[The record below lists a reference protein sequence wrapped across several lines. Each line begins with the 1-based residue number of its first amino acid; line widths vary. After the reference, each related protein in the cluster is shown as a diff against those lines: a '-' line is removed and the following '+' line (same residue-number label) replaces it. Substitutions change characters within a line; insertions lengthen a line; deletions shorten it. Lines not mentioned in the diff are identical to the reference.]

1 MTVSAFYKSIFGKKV
16 YKISL
21 DAGCTCPNRDGTI
34 GTGGC
39 IFCSNSGSG
48 DFVPS
53 KNLSITKQIEEAKK
67 LVENKMKNQS
77 ENQNEYI
84 AYFQNFTNTYGN
96 ISKLTEKWNEALSCS
111 QIVGLALGTR
121 PDCLSDEVLQVLAQ
135 LADKA
140 FLQVE
145 LGFQTSNEISSKYIR
160 RGFSNKIYF
169 DAVKKIKNANPKI
182 HIVTH
187 VIFGLP
193 GETEVDMLQTVKD
206 VVNAKSDGIKITSL
220 YILKDT
226 DLATDFFNN
235 KFEPIKMDEYF
246 NLIEKSPFL
255 WYSKG
260 RCLTENLSISEGRTK
275 DEKTQLHISCIVF
288 FNTCIIC
295 KCFYICFGCR
305 C

>member
-34 GTGGC
+34 GIGGC

-67 LVENKMKNQS
+67 LVEKKMKNQS

-96 ISKLTEKWNEALSCS
+96 ISKLSAKWNEALSCS

-121 PDCLSDEVLQVLAQ
+121 PDCLSDEVLQVLA
-135 LADKA
+135 LIADKA

-226 DLATDFFNN
+226 DLATDYFNN

-246 NLIEKSPFL
+246 SLIEKALKIIPESMVIH
-255 WYSKG
+255 
-260 RCLTENLSISEGRTK
+260 RLTGDPPKSLLIEPTWTTDKKRTLNIVNNLLAKKE
-275 DEKTQLHISCIVF
+275 L
-288 FNTCIIC
+288 
-295 KCFYICFGCR
+295 
-305 C
+305 

>member
-1 MTVSAFYKSIFGKKV
+1 MTVSTFYKSIFGNKV

-53 KNLSITKQIEEAKK
+53 KNLSIAKQIEEAKK
-67 LVENKMKNQS
+67 LVENKMKNHS
-77 ENQNEYI
+77 KNQNQYI

-96 ISKLTEKWNEALSCS
+96 ISILSEKWNEALSCS

-121 PDCLSDEVLQVLAQ
+121 PDCLGDEVLQVLSK
-135 LADKA
+135 LANKT
-140 FLQVE
+140 FLQIE
-145 LGFQTSNEISSKYIR
+145 LGFQTSNETSSKYIR
-160 RGFSNKIYF
+160 RGFSNNVYF
-169 DAVKKIKNANPKI
+169 DAVKKLKNANPKI

-193 GETEVDMLQTVKD
+193 GETEVDMLKTVKD

-220 YILKDT
+220 YILKNT
-226 DLATDFFNN
+226 DLATDYFSK
-235 KFEPIKMDEYF
+235 KFEPIEMDEYF
-246 NLIEKSPFL
+246 NLIEKALKIIPENMIIHRL
-255 WYSKG
+255 TGDPPKNLLIEPTWTTDKKRTLNIVNNLLSKIG
-260 RCLTENLSISEGRTK
+260 L
-275 DEKTQLHISCIVF
+275 
-288 FNTCIIC
+288 
-295 KCFYICFGCR
+295 
-305 C
+305 

>member
-121 PDCLSDEVLQVLAQ
+121 PDCLSDEVLQVLSQ

-145 LGFQTSNEISSKYIR
+145 LGFQTSNETSSKYIR

-226 DLATDFFNN
+226 DLATDYFNN
-235 KFEPIKMDEYF
+235 KFEPIKMDKYF
-246 NLIEKSPFL
+246 NLIEKALQIIPKNMVIHRLTGDPPKSLLIEPTWTTDKKRTL
-255 WYSKG
+255 NIVNNILSKRG
-260 RCLTENLSISEGRTK
+260 L
-275 DEKTQLHISCIVF
+275 
-288 FNTCIIC
+288 
-295 KCFYICFGCR
+295 
-305 C
+305 

>member
-1 MTVSAFYKSIFGKKV
+1 MTVSAFYKSIFGNKV

-67 LVENKMKNQS
+67 LVENKIKNQS
-77 ENQNEYI
+77 KNQNQYI

-96 ISKLTEKWNEALSCS
+96 ISILSEKWNEALSCS
-111 QIVGLALGTR
+111 KIVGLALGTR
-121 PDCLSDEVLQVLAQ
+121 PDCLGDEVLQVLSK
-135 LADKA
+135 LANKT
-140 FLQVE
+140 FLQIE
-145 LGFQTSNEISSKYIR
+145 LGFQTSNETSSKYIR
-160 RGFSNKIYF
+160 RGFSNNVYF

-193 GETEVDMLQTVKD
+193 GEAEVDMMKTVKD

-220 YILKDT
+220 YILKNT
-226 DLATDFFNN
+226 DLATDYFS
-235 KFEPIKMDEYF
+235 KKLEPIKMDEYF
-246 NLIEKSPFL
+246 SLIEKALKIIPENMIIHRLTGDPPKSLLIEPTWTTDKKRTL
-255 WYSKG
+255 NIVNNLLSK
-260 RCLTENLSISEGRTK
+260 R
-275 DEKTQLHISCIVF
+275 
-288 FNTCIIC
+288 
-295 KCFYICFGCR
+295 
-305 C
+305 

>member
-1 MTVSAFYKSIFGKKV
+1 MTVSTFYKSIFGNKV

-53 KNLSITKQIEEAKK
+53 KNLSIAKQIEEAKK

-77 ENQNEYI
+77 KNQNQYI

-96 ISKLTEKWNEALSCS
+96 ISILSEKWNEALSCS

-121 PDCLSDEVLQVLAQ
+121 PDCLGDEVLQVLSK
-135 LADKA
+135 LANKT
-140 FLQVE
+140 FLQIE
-145 LGFQTSNEISSKYIR
+145 LGFQTSNETSSKYIR
-160 RGFSNKIYF
+160 RGFSNNVYF
-169 DAVKKIKNANPKI
+169 DAVKKLKNANPKI

-193 GETEVDMLQTVKD
+193 GETEVDMLKTVKD

-220 YILKDT
+220 YILKNT
-226 DLATDFFNN
+226 DLATDYFSK
-235 KFEPIKMDEYF
+235 KFEPIEMDEYF
-246 NLIEKSPFL
+246 NLIEKALKIIPENMIIHRL
-255 WYSKG
+255 TGDPPKNLLIEPTWTTDKKRTLNIVNNLLSKIG
-260 RCLTENLSISEGRTK
+260 L
-275 DEKTQLHISCIVF
+275 
-288 FNTCIIC
+288 
-295 KCFYICFGCR
+295 
-305 C
+305 

>member
-96 ISKLTEKWNEALSCS
+96 ISKLSAKWNEALSCS

-121 PDCLSDEVLQVLAQ
+121 PDCLSDEVLQVLSQ

-145 LGFQTSNEISSKYIR
+145 LGFQTSNETSSKYIR

-226 DLATDFFNN
+226 DLATDYFNN

-246 NLIEKSPFL
+246 NLIEKALQIIPKNMVIHRLTGDPPKSLLIEPTWTTDKKRTL
-255 WYSKG
+255 NIVNNILSKRG
-260 RCLTENLSISEGRTK
+260 L
-275 DEKTQLHISCIVF
+275 
-288 FNTCIIC
+288 
-295 KCFYICFGCR
+295 
-305 C
+305 

>member
-1 MTVSAFYKSIFGKKV
+1 MTVSAFYKSIFGNKV

-77 ENQNEYI
+77 KNQNQYI

-96 ISKLTEKWNEALSCS
+96 ISILSEKWNEALSCS

-121 PDCLSDEVLQVLAQ
+121 PDCLADEVLQVLSK
-135 LADKA
+135 LANKT
-140 FLQVE
+140 FLQIE
-145 LGFQTSNEISSKYIR
+145 LGFQTSNETSSKYIR
-160 RGFSNKIYF
+160 RGFSNNIYF
-169 DAVKKIKNANPKI
+169 DAVKKLKNANPKI

-220 YILKDT
+220 YILKNT
-226 DLATDFFNN
+226 DLATDYFSK
-235 KFEPIKMDEYF
+235 KFEPIEMDEYF
-246 NLIEKSPFL
+246 NLIEKALKIIPENMIIHRL
-255 WYSKG
+255 TGDPPKNLLIEPTWTTDKKRTLNMVNNLLSKIG
-260 RCLTENLSISEGRTK
+260 L
-275 DEKTQLHISCIVF
+275 
-288 FNTCIIC
+288 
-295 KCFYICFGCR
+295 
-305 C
+305 

>member
-1 MTVSAFYKSIFGKKV
+1 MTVSAFYKSIFGNKV

-67 LVENKMKNQS
+67 LVENKIKNQS
-77 ENQNEYI
+77 KNQNQYI

-96 ISKLTEKWNEALSCS
+96 ISILSEKWNEALSCS

-121 PDCLSDEVLQVLAQ
+121 PDCLGDEVLQVLSK
-135 LADKA
+135 LANKT
-140 FLQVE
+140 FLQIE
-145 LGFQTSNEISSKYIR
+145 LGFQTSNETSSKYIR
-160 RGFSNKIYF
+160 RGFSNNVYF
-169 DAVKKIKNANPKI
+169 DAVKKLKNANPKI

-193 GETEVDMLQTVKD
+193 GETEVDMLKTVKD

-220 YILKDT
+220 YILKNT
-226 DLATDFFNN
+226 DLATDYFSK
-235 KFEPIKMDEYF
+235 KFEPIEMDEYF
-246 NLIEKSPFL
+246 NLIEKALKIIPENMVINRL
-255 WYSKG
+255 TGDPPKNLLIEPTWTTDKKRTLNMVNNLLSK
-260 RCLTENLSISEGRTK
+260 N
-275 DEKTQLHISCIVF
+275 D
-288 FNTCIIC
+288 
-295 KCFYICFGCR
+295 
-305 C
+305 

>member
-96 ISKLTEKWNEALSCS
+96 ISKLTEKWNEALSCT

-121 PDCLSDEVLQVLAQ
+121 PDCLSDEVLQVLSQ
-135 LADKA
+135 LADKT

-160 RGFSNKIYF
+160 RGFSNNVYF

-226 DLATDFFNN
+226 DLATDYFNN

-246 NLIEKSPFL
+246 NLIEKALQIIPKNMVIHRLTGDPPKSLLIEPTWTTDKKRTL
-255 WYSKG
+255 NIVNNILSKRG
-260 RCLTENLSISEGRTK
+260 L
-275 DEKTQLHISCIVF
+275 
-288 FNTCIIC
+288 
-295 KCFYICFGCR
+295 
-305 C
+305 

>member
-1 MTVSAFYKSIFGKKV
+1 MTVSAFYKSIFGNKV

-53 KNLSITKQIEEAKK
+53 KNLSIAKQIEEAKK

-77 ENQNEYI
+77 KNQNQYI

-96 ISKLTEKWNEALSCS
+96 ISILSEKWNEALSCS
-111 QIVGLALGTR
+111 QIVGIALGTR
-121 PDCLSDEVLQVLAQ
+121 PDCLGDEVLQVLSK
-135 LADKA
+135 LANKT
-140 FLQVE
+140 FLQIE
-145 LGFQTSNEISSKYIR
+145 LGFQTSNETSSKYIR
-160 RGFSNKIYF
+160 RGFSNNVYF
-169 DAVKKIKNANPKI
+169 DAVKKLKNANPKI

-193 GETEVDMLQTVKD
+193 GETEVDMLKTVKD

-220 YILKDT
+220 YILKNT
-226 DLATDFFNN
+226 DLATDYFSK
-235 KFEPIKMDEYF
+235 KFEPIEMDEYF
-246 NLIEKSPFL
+246 NLIEKALKIIPENMIIHRL
-255 WYSKG
+255 TGDPPKNLLIEPTWTTDKKQTLNMVNNLLSKIG
-260 RCLTENLSISEGRTK
+260 L
-275 DEKTQLHISCIVF
+275 
-288 FNTCIIC
+288 
-295 KCFYICFGCR
+295 
-305 C
+305 

>member
-1 MTVSAFYKSIFGKKV
+1 MTVSAFYKSIFGNKV

-53 KNLSITKQIEEAKK
+53 KKLSIAKQIEEAKK

-77 ENQNEYI
+77 KNQNQYI

-96 ISKLTEKWNEALSCS
+96 ISILSEKWNEALSCS
-111 QIVGLALGTR
+111 QIVGIALGTR
-121 PDCLSDEVLQVLAQ
+121 PDCLGDEVLQVLSK
-135 LADKA
+135 LANKT
-140 FLQVE
+140 FLQIE
-145 LGFQTSNEISSKYIR
+145 LGFQTSNETSSKYIR
-160 RGFSNKIYF
+160 RGFSNNIYF
-169 DAVKKIKNANPKI
+169 DAVKKLKNANPKI

-193 GETEVDMLQTVKD
+193 GETEVDMMKTVKD

-220 YILKDT
+220 YILKNT
-226 DLATDFFNN
+226 DLATDYFSK
-235 KFEPIKMDEYF
+235 KFEPIEMDEYF
-246 NLIEKSPFL
+246 NLIEKALKIIPENMIIHRL
-255 WYSKG
+255 TGDPPKNLLIEPTWTTDKKRTLNMVNNLLSKID
-260 RCLTENLSISEGRTK
+260 L
-275 DEKTQLHISCIVF
+275 
-288 FNTCIIC
+288 
-295 KCFYICFGCR
+295 
-305 C
+305 

>member
-34 GTGGC
+34 GIGGC

-96 ISKLTEKWNEALSCS
+96 VSKLSAKWNEALSCS

-145 LGFQTSNEISSKYIR
+145 LGFQTSNETSSKYIR

-169 DAVKKIKNANPKI
+169 DAVKRIKNANPKI

-226 DLATDFFNN
+226 DLATDYFNN

-246 NLIEKSPFL
+246 NLIEKALQIIP
-255 WYSKG
+255 KNMVIH
-260 RCLTENLSISEGRTK
+260 RLTGDPPKSLLIEPTWTTDKKRTLNIVNNLLAKIG
-275 DEKTQLHISCIVF
+275 L
-288 FNTCIIC
+288 
-295 KCFYICFGCR
+295 
-305 C
+305 

>member
-1 MTVSAFYKSIFGKKV
+1 MTVSAFYKSIFGNKV

-53 KNLSITKQIEEAKK
+53 KNLSIAKQIEEAKK

-77 ENQNEYI
+77 KNQNQYI

-96 ISKLTEKWNEALSCS
+96 ISILSEKWNEALSCS

-121 PDCLSDEVLQVLAQ
+121 PDCLGDEVLQVLSK
-135 LADKA
+135 LANKT
-140 FLQVE
+140 FLQIE
-145 LGFQTSNEISSKYIR
+145 LGFQTSNETSSKYIR
-160 RGFSNKIYF
+160 RGFSNNVYF
-169 DAVKKIKNANPKI
+169 DAVKKLKNANPKI

-193 GETEVDMLQTVKD
+193 GETEVDMLKTVKD

-220 YILKDT
+220 YILKNT
-226 DLATDFFNN
+226 DLATDYFSK

-246 NLIEKSPFL
+246 SLIEKALKIIPENMVIHRL
-255 WYSKG
+255 TGDPPKNLLIEPTWTTDKKRTLNMVNNLLSKIG
-260 RCLTENLSISEGRTK
+260 L
-275 DEKTQLHISCIVF
+275 
-288 FNTCIIC
+288 
-295 KCFYICFGCR
+295 
-305 C
+305 

>member
-1 MTVSAFYKSIFGKKV
+1 MTVSAFYKSIFGNKV

-67 LVENKMKNQS
+67 LVENKIKNQS
-77 ENQNEYI
+77 KNQNQYI

-96 ISKLTEKWNEALSCS
+96 ISILSEKWNEALSCS
-111 QIVGLALGTR
+111 QIVGIALGTR
-121 PDCLSDEVLQVLAQ
+121 PDCLGDEVLQVLSK
-135 LADKA
+135 LANKT
-140 FLQVE
+140 FLQIE
-145 LGFQTSNEISSKYIR
+145 LGFQTSNETSSKYIR
-160 RGFSNKIYF
+160 RGFSNNVYF
-169 DAVKKIKNANPKI
+169 DAVKKLKNANPKI

-193 GETEVDMLQTVKD
+193 GETEVDMLKTVKE

-220 YILKDT
+220 YILKNT
-226 DLATDFFNN
+226 DLATDYFSK

-246 NLIEKSPFL
+246 SLIEKALKIIPENMVIHRL
-255 WYSKG
+255 TGDPPKNLLIEPTWTTDKKRTLNMVNNLLSKIG
-260 RCLTENLSISEGRTK
+260 L
-275 DEKTQLHISCIVF
+275 
-288 FNTCIIC
+288 
-295 KCFYICFGCR
+295 
-305 C
+305 

>member
-96 ISKLTEKWNEALSCS
+96 ISKLSAKWNEALSCS

-135 LADKA
+135 LSDKA

-226 DLATDFFNN
+226 DLATDYFNN

-246 NLIEKSPFL
+246 NLIEKALQIIPKNMVIHRLTGDPPKSLLIEPTWTTDKKRTL
-255 WYSKG
+255 NIVNNILSKIG
-260 RCLTENLSISEGRTK
+260 L
-275 DEKTQLHISCIVF
+275 
-288 FNTCIIC
+288 
-295 KCFYICFGCR
+295 
-305 C
+305 

>member
-34 GTGGC
+34 GTEGC

-53 KNLSITKQIEEAKK
+53 KNLSISKQIEEAKK

-96 ISKLTEKWNEALSCS
+96 ISKLSAKWNEALSCS

-121 PDCLSDEVLQVLAQ
+121 PDCLSDEVLQVLSQ

-145 LGFQTSNEISSKYIR
+145 LGFQTSNETSSKYIR
-160 RGFSNKIYF
+160 RGFSNEVYF
-169 DAVKKIKNANPKI
+169 DAVKKIKIANPKI

-226 DLATDFFNN
+226 DLATDYFNN

-246 NLIEKSPFL
+246 SLIEKALKIIPESMVIHRLTGDPPKSL
-255 WYSKG
+255 LIEPTWTTDKKRTLNIVNNLLSKRG
-260 RCLTENLSISEGRTK
+260 L
-275 DEKTQLHISCIVF
+275 
-288 FNTCIIC
+288 
-295 KCFYICFGCR
+295 
-305 C
+305 

>member
-34 GTGGC
+34 GIGGC

-96 ISKLTEKWNEALSCS
+96 ISKLSAKWNEALSCS

-226 DLATDFFNN
+226 DLATDYFNN

-246 NLIEKSPFL
+246 NLIEKALQIIP
-255 WYSKG
+255 KNMVIH
-260 RCLTENLSISEGRTK
+260 RLTGDPPKSLLIEPTWTTDKKRTLNIVNNLLAKKE
-275 DEKTQLHISCIVF
+275 L
-288 FNTCIIC
+288 
-295 KCFYICFGCR
+295 
-305 C
+305 

>member
-121 PDCLSDEVLQVLAQ
+121 PDCLSDEVLQVLSQ

-145 LGFQTSNEISSKYIR
+145 LGFQTSNETSSKYIR

-169 DAVKKIKNANPKI
+169 DAVKRIKNANPKI

-193 GETEVDMLQTVKD
+193 GETEVDMLQTVKN

-226 DLATDFFNN
+226 DLATDYFNN

-246 NLIEKSPFL
+246 NLIEKALQIIP
-255 WYSKG
+255 KNMVIH
-260 RCLTENLSISEGRTK
+260 RLTGDPPKSLLIEPTWPTDKKRTLNIVNNLLAKRG
-275 DEKTQLHISCIVF
+275 L
-288 FNTCIIC
+288 
-295 KCFYICFGCR
+295 
-305 C
+305 

>member
-1 MTVSAFYKSIFGKKV
+1 MTVSAFYKSIFGNKV

-77 ENQNEYI
+77 KNQNQYI

-96 ISKLTEKWNEALSCS
+96 ISILSEKWNEALSCS
-111 QIVGLALGTR
+111 QIVGIALGTR
-121 PDCLSDEVLQVLAQ
+121 PDCLGDEVLQVLSK
-135 LADKA
+135 LANKT
-140 FLQVE
+140 FLQIE
-145 LGFQTSNEISSKYIR
+145 LGFQTSNETSSKYIR
-160 RGFSNKIYF
+160 RGFSNNVYF
-169 DAVKKIKNANPKI
+169 DAVKKLKNANPKI

-193 GETEVDMLQTVKD
+193 GETEVDMMKTVKD

-220 YILKDT
+220 YILKNT
-226 DLATDFFNN
+226 DLATDYFSK
-235 KFEPIKMDEYF
+235 KFEPIEMDEYF
-246 NLIEKSPFL
+246 NLIEKALKIIPENMIIHRL
-255 WYSKG
+255 TGDPPKNLLIEPTWTTDKKRTLNMVNNLLSK
-260 RCLTENLSISEGRTK
+260 R
-275 DEKTQLHISCIVF
+275 
-288 FNTCIIC
+288 
-295 KCFYICFGCR
+295 
-305 C
+305 

>member
-1 MTVSAFYKSIFGKKV
+1 MTVSAFYKSIFGNKV

-53 KNLSITKQIEEAKK
+53 KNLSIAKQIEEAKI

-77 ENQNEYI
+77 KNQNQYI

-96 ISKLTEKWNEALSCS
+96 ISILSEKWNEALSCS

-121 PDCLSDEVLQVLAQ
+121 PDCLGDEVLQVLSK
-135 LADKA
+135 LANKT
-140 FLQVE
+140 FLQIE
-145 LGFQTSNEISSKYIR
+145 LGFQTSNETSSKYIR
-160 RGFSNKIYF
+160 RGFSNNVYF
-169 DAVKKIKNANPKI
+169 DAVKKLKNANPKI

-193 GETEVDMLQTVKD
+193 GETEVDMMKTVKD

-220 YILKDT
+220 YILKNT
-226 DLATDFFNN
+226 DLATDYFNK
-235 KFEPIKMDEYF
+235 KFEPIEMDEYF
-246 NLIEKSPFL
+246 NLIEKALKIIPENMIIHRLTGDPPKSLLIEPTWTTDKKRTL
-255 WYSKG
+255 NMVNNLLSK
-260 RCLTENLSISEGRTK
+260 
-275 DEKTQLHISCIVF
+275 
-288 FNTCIIC
+288 
-295 KCFYICFGCR
+295 
-305 C
+305 

>member
-1 MTVSAFYKSIFGKKV
+1 MTVSAFYKSIFGNKV

-53 KNLSITKQIEEAKK
+53 KNLSIAKQIEEAKK
-67 LVENKMKNQS
+67 LVENKIKNQS
-77 ENQNEYI
+77 KNQNQYI

-96 ISKLTEKWNEALSCS
+96 ISILSKKWNEALSCS
-111 QIVGLALGTR
+111 QIVGIALGTR
-121 PDCLSDEVLQVLAQ
+121 PDCLGDEVLQVLSK
-135 LADKA
+135 LANKT
-140 FLQVE
+140 FLQIE
-145 LGFQTSNEISSKYIR
+145 LGFQTSNETSSKYIR
-160 RGFSNKIYF
+160 RGFSNNVYF
-169 DAVKKIKNANPKI
+169 DAVKKLKNANPKI

-220 YILKDT
+220 YILKNT
-226 DLATDFFNN
+226 DLATDYFSK
-235 KFEPIKMDEYF
+235 KFEPIEMDEYF
-246 NLIEKSPFL
+246 SLIEKALKIIPENMIIHRL
-255 WYSKG
+255 TGDPPKNLLIEPTWTTDKKRTLNMVNNLLSKIG
-260 RCLTENLSISEGRTK
+260 L
-275 DEKTQLHISCIVF
+275 
-288 FNTCIIC
+288 
-295 KCFYICFGCR
+295 
-305 C
+305 

>member
-1 MTVSAFYKSIFGKKV
+1 MTVSAFYKSIFGNKV

-53 KNLSITKQIEEAKK
+53 KKLSIAKQIEEAKK

-77 ENQNEYI
+77 KNQNQYI

-96 ISKLTEKWNEALSCS
+96 ISILSEKWNEALSCS
-111 QIVGLALGTR
+111 QIVGIALGTR
-121 PDCLSDEVLQVLAQ
+121 PDCLGDEVLQVLSK
-135 LADKA
+135 LANKT
-140 FLQVE
+140 FLQIE
-145 LGFQTSNEISSKYIR
+145 LGFQTSNETSSKYIR
-160 RGFSNKIYF
+160 RGFSNNVYF
-169 DAVKKIKNANPKI
+169 DAIKKLKNANPKI

-193 GETEVDMLQTVKD
+193 GETEVDMLKTVKD

-220 YILKDT
+220 YILKNT
-226 DLATDFFNN
+226 DLATDYFSK
-235 KFEPIKMDEYF
+235 KFEPIEMDEYF
-246 NLIEKSPFL
+246 NLIEKALKIIPENMIIHRL
-255 WYSKG
+255 TGDPPKNLLIEPTWTTDKKRTLNMVNNLLSKIG
-260 RCLTENLSISEGRTK
+260 L
-275 DEKTQLHISCIVF
+275 
-288 FNTCIIC
+288 
-295 KCFYICFGCR
+295 
-305 C
+305 

>member
-1 MTVSAFYKSIFGKKV
+1 MTVSAFYKSIFGNKV

-53 KNLSITKQIEEAKK
+53 KNLSIAKQIEKAKK

-77 ENQNEYI
+77 KNQNQYI

-96 ISKLTEKWNEALSCS
+96 ISILSEKWNEALSCS
-111 QIVGLALGTR
+111 QIVGIALGTR
-121 PDCLSDEVLQVLAQ
+121 PDCLDDEVLQVLSK
-135 LADKA
+135 LANKT
-140 FLQVE
+140 FLQIE
-145 LGFQTSNEISSKYIR
+145 LGFQTSNETSSKYIR
-160 RGFSNKIYF
+160 RGFSSNVYF
-169 DAVKKIKNANPKI
+169 DAVKKLKNANPKI

-193 GETEVDMLQTVKD
+193 GETEVDMLKTVKD

-220 YILKDT
+220 YILKNT
-226 DLATDFFNN
+226 DLATDYFSK
-235 KFEPIKMDEYF
+235 KFEPIEMDEYF
-246 NLIEKSPFL
+246 NLIEKALKIIPENMIIHRLTGDPPKSLLIEPTWTTDKKRTL
-255 WYSKG
+255 NMVNNLLSKIG
-260 RCLTENLSISEGRTK
+260 L
-275 DEKTQLHISCIVF
+275 
-288 FNTCIIC
+288 
-295 KCFYICFGCR
+295 
-305 C
+305 

>member
-1 MTVSAFYKSIFGKKV
+1 MTVSAFYKSIFGNKV

-48 DFVPS
+48 DFVPN

-77 ENQNEYI
+77 KNQNQYI

-96 ISKLTEKWNEALSCS
+96 ISILSEKWNEALSCS

-121 PDCLSDEVLQVLAQ
+121 PDCLGDEVLQVLSK
-135 LADKA
+135 LANKT
-140 FLQVE
+140 FLQIE
-145 LGFQTSNEISSKYIR
+145 LGFQTSNETSSKYIR
-160 RGFSNKIYF
+160 RGFSNNVYF
-169 DAVKKIKNANPKI
+169 DAVKKLKNANPKI

-193 GETEVDMLQTVKD
+193 GETEVDMMKTVKD

-220 YILKDT
+220 YILKNT
-226 DLATDFFNN
+226 DLATDYFSK
-235 KFEPIKMDEYF
+235 KFEPIEMDEYF
-246 NLIEKSPFL
+246 NLIEKALKIIPENMVIHRL
-255 WYSKG
+255 TGDPPKNLLIEPTWTTYKKRTLNIVNNLLSKIG
-260 RCLTENLSISEGRTK
+260 L
-275 DEKTQLHISCIVF
+275 
-288 FNTCIIC
+288 
-295 KCFYICFGCR
+295 
-305 C
+305 

>member
-53 KNLSITKQIEEAKK
+53 KNLSIAKQIEEAKK

-77 ENQNEYI
+77 KNQNQYI

-96 ISKLTEKWNEALSCS
+96 ISILSEKWNEALSCS

-121 PDCLSDEVLQVLAQ
+121 PDSLGDEVLQVLSK
-135 LADKA
+135 LANKT
-140 FLQVE
+140 FLQIE
-145 LGFQTSNEISSKYIR
+145 LGFQTSNETSSKYIR
-160 RGFSNKIYF
+160 RGFSNNVYF
-169 DAVKKIKNANPKI
+169 DAVKKLKNANPKI

-193 GETEVDMLQTVKD
+193 GETEVDMMKTVKD

-220 YILKDT
+220 YILKNT
-226 DLATDFFNN
+226 DLATDYFNK
-235 KFEPIKMDEYF
+235 KFEPIEMDEYF
-246 NLIEKSPFL
+246 NLIEKTLKIIPENMVIHRL
-255 WYSKG
+255 TGDPPKNLLIEPTWTTDKKRTLNIVNNLLSKIG
-260 RCLTENLSISEGRTK
+260 L
-275 DEKTQLHISCIVF
+275 
-288 FNTCIIC
+288 
-295 KCFYICFGCR
+295 
-305 C
+305 

>member
-121 PDCLSDEVLQVLAQ
+121 PDCLSDEVLQVLSQ

-145 LGFQTSNEISSKYIR
+145 LGFQTSNETSSKYIR

-226 DLATDFFNN
+226 DLATDYFNN

-246 NLIEKSPFL
+246 NLIEKALQIIP
-255 WYSKG
+255 KNMVIH
-260 RCLTENLSISEGRTK
+260 RLTGDPPKSLLIEPTWTTDKKRTLNIVNNLLAKRG
-275 DEKTQLHISCIVF
+275 L
-288 FNTCIIC
+288 
-295 KCFYICFGCR
+295 
-305 C
+305 

>member
-1 MTVSAFYKSIFGKKV
+1 MTVSAFYKSIFGNKV

-53 KNLSITKQIEEAKK
+53 KNLSIAKQIEEAKK

-77 ENQNEYI
+77 KNQNQYI

-96 ISKLTEKWNEALSCS
+96 ISILSEKWNEALSCS
-111 QIVGLALGTR
+111 QIVGIALGTR
-121 PDCLSDEVLQVLAQ
+121 PDCLGDEVLQVLSK
-135 LADKA
+135 LANKT
-140 FLQVE
+140 FLQIE
-145 LGFQTSNEISSKYIR
+145 LGFQTSNETSSKYIR
-160 RGFSNKIYF
+160 RGFSNNVYF
-169 DAVKKIKNANPKI
+169 DAVKKLKNANPKI

-193 GETEVDMLQTVKD
+193 GETEVDMLKTVKD

-220 YILKDT
+220 YILKNT
-226 DLATDFFNN
+226 DLATDYFSK

-246 NLIEKSPFL
+246 SLIEKALKIIPENMVIHRL
-255 WYSKG
+255 TGDPPKNLLIEPTWTTDKKRTLNMVNNLLSKIG
-260 RCLTENLSISEGRTK
+260 L
-275 DEKTQLHISCIVF
+275 
-288 FNTCIIC
+288 
-295 KCFYICFGCR
+295 
-305 C
+305 

>member
-145 LGFQTSNEISSKYIR
+145 LGFQTSNETSSKYIR

-226 DLATDFFNN
+226 DLATDYFNN

-246 NLIEKSPFL
+246 NLIEKALQIIP
-255 WYSKG
+255 KNMVIH
-260 RCLTENLSISEGRTK
+260 RLTGDPPKSLLIEPTWTTDKKRTLNIVNNLLAKIG
-275 DEKTQLHISCIVF
+275 L
-288 FNTCIIC
+288 
-295 KCFYICFGCR
+295 
-305 C
+305 

>member
-1 MTVSAFYKSIFGKKV
+1 MTVSAFYKSIFGNKV

-53 KNLSITKQIEEAKK
+53 KNLSIAKQIEEAKK

-77 ENQNEYI
+77 KNQYQYI

-96 ISKLTEKWNEALSCS
+96 ISILSEKWNEALSCS
-111 QIVGLALGTR
+111 QIVGIALGTR
-121 PDCLSDEVLQVLAQ
+121 PDCLGDEVLQVLSK
-135 LADKA
+135 LANKT
-140 FLQVE
+140 FLQIE
-145 LGFQTSNEISSKYIR
+145 LGFQTSNETSSKYIR
-160 RGFSNKIYF
+160 RGFSNQVYF
-169 DAVKKIKNANPKI
+169 DAVKKLKNANPKI

-220 YILKDT
+220 YILKNT
-226 DLATDFFNN
+226 DLATDYFSK
-235 KFEPIKMDEYF
+235 KFEPIEMDEYF
-246 NLIEKSPFL
+246 NLIEKALKIIPENMIIHRLTGDPPKSLLIEPTWTTDKKRTL
-255 WYSKG
+255 NIVNNLLSKIG
-260 RCLTENLSISEGRTK
+260 L
-275 DEKTQLHISCIVF
+275 
-288 FNTCIIC
+288 
-295 KCFYICFGCR
+295 
-305 C
+305 

>member
-96 ISKLTEKWNEALSCS
+96 ISKLSAKWNEALSCS

-169 DAVKKIKNANPKI
+169 DAVKRIKNANPKI

-226 DLATDFFNN
+226 DLATDYFNN

-246 NLIEKSPFL
+246 NLIEKALQIIP
-255 WYSKG
+255 KNMVIH
-260 RCLTENLSISEGRTK
+260 RLTGDPPKSLLIEPTWPTDKKRTLNIVNNLLAKRG
-275 DEKTQLHISCIVF
+275 L
-288 FNTCIIC
+288 
-295 KCFYICFGCR
+295 
-305 C
+305 

>member
-53 KNLSITKQIEEAKK
+53 KNLSITEQIEEAKK

-96 ISKLTEKWNEALSCS
+96 ISKLSAKWNEALSCS

-121 PDCLSDEVLQVLAQ
+121 PDCLSDEILQVLAQ

-193 GETEVDMLQTVKD
+193 GETEIDMLQTVKD

-226 DLATDFFNN
+226 DLATDYFNN

-246 NLIEKSPFL
+246 NLIEKALQIIP
-255 WYSKG
+255 KNMVIH
-260 RCLTENLSISEGRTK
+260 RLTGDPPKSLLIEPTWTTDKKRTLNIVNNLLAKIG
-275 DEKTQLHISCIVF
+275 L
-288 FNTCIIC
+288 
-295 KCFYICFGCR
+295 
-305 C
+305 

>member
-96 ISKLTEKWNEALSCS
+96 ISKLSAKWNEALSCS

-145 LGFQTSNEISSKYIR
+145 LGFQTSNETSSKYIR

-226 DLATDFFNN
+226 DLATDYFNN

-246 NLIEKSPFL
+246 NLIEKALQIIPKNMVIHRLTGDPPKSLLIEPTWTTDKKRTL
-255 WYSKG
+255 NIVNNLLSK
-260 RCLTENLSISEGRTK
+260 REL
-275 DEKTQLHISCIVF
+275 
-288 FNTCIIC
+288 
-295 KCFYICFGCR
+295 
-305 C
+305 

>member
-1 MTVSAFYKSIFGKKV
+1 
-16 YKISL
+16 
-21 DAGCTCPNRDGTI
+21 
-34 GTGGC
+34 
-39 IFCSNSGSG
+39 
-48 DFVPS
+48 
-53 KNLSITKQIEEAKK
+53 
-67 LVENKMKNQS
+67 MKNQS

-96 ISKLTEKWNEALSCS
+96 VSKLSAKWNEALSCS

-226 DLATDFFNN
+226 DLATDYFNN

-246 NLIEKSPFL
+246 NLIEKALQIIPKNMVIHRLTGDPPKSLLIEPTWTTDKKRTL
-255 WYSKG
+255 NIVNNILSKRG
-260 RCLTENLSISEGRTK
+260 L
-275 DEKTQLHISCIVF
+275 
-288 FNTCIIC
+288 
-295 KCFYICFGCR
+295 
-305 C
+305 

>member
-1 MTVSAFYKSIFGKKV
+1 MTVSAFYKSIFGNKV

-53 KNLSITKQIEEAKK
+53 KKLSIAKQIEEAKK

-77 ENQNEYI
+77 KNQNQYI

-96 ISKLTEKWNEALSCS
+96 ISILSEKWNEALSCS
-111 QIVGLALGTR
+111 QIVGIALGTR
-121 PDCLSDEVLQVLAQ
+121 PDCLGDEVLQVLSK
-135 LADKA
+135 LANKT
-140 FLQVE
+140 FLQIE
-145 LGFQTSNEISSKYIR
+145 LGFQTSNETSSKYIR
-160 RGFSNKIYF
+160 RGFSNNVYF
-169 DAVKKIKNANPKI
+169 DAIKKLKNANPKI

-193 GETEVDMLQTVKD
+193 GETEVDMMKTVKD

-220 YILKDT
+220 YILKNT
-226 DLATDFFNN
+226 DLATEYFSK
-235 KFEPIKMDEYF
+235 KFEPIEMDEYF
-246 NLIEKSPFL
+246 NLIEKALKIIPENMIIHRL
-255 WYSKG
+255 TGDPPKNLLIEPTWTTDKKRTLNMVNNLLSKIG
-260 RCLTENLSISEGRTK
+260 L
-275 DEKTQLHISCIVF
+275 
-288 FNTCIIC
+288 
-295 KCFYICFGCR
+295 
-305 C
+305 